1 MGRKMTKKIATII
14 FLISLVFSAWLY
26 LDSDLKVEQL
36 LSSRE
41 WQSRIVTKL
50 ERDRSVGPLTRVD
63 VSSNMKYLP
72 NGNYIRVSVMKL
84 FAQEAKEP
92 DSVINISET
101 GDWDVSDNYLLVTPK
116 QFKDVSNSKSSDFTP
131 EQLKLITQFFKL
143 DAEQSR
149 RIDIVNDK
157 TLLLTSL
164 SHGSQVLFSN

>member
-1 MGRKMTKKIATII
+1 MKNDKKNCYDYLSDII
-14 FLISLVFSAWLY
+14 NFSAWLY

-50 ERDRSVGPLTRVD
+50 ESDRSVGPLTRVD

-72 NGNYIRVSVMKL
+72 NGNYIRVSVMRL
-84 FAQEAKEP
+84 FAQQSKEP

-131 EQLKLITQFFKL
+131 DQLKLITQFFKL

>member
-1 MGRKMTKKIATII
+1 MTKRIATII
-14 FLISLVFSAWLY
+14 FLISLIFSAWLY

-50 ERDRSVGPLTRVD
+50 ESDRSVGPLTRVD

-72 NGNYIRVSVMKL
+72 NGNYIRVSVMRL
-84 FAQEAKEP
+84 FAQQSKEP

-131 EQLKLITQFFKL
+131 DQLKLITQFFKL